1 MIMDVKQWSQRMH
14 ERSDMVTRLAHLTRG
29 RSDEEA
35 FETLWKILNDKKLIA
50 NDLKGINIGK
60 SKVCC
65 FQEIPLLSIAENLQY
80 EDSINCNGVR
90 YSPFGIRILKGTFFQ
105 NGGRPVVYGN
115 TEELKNCVPPCEYWR
130 LVKMD
135 LSDTSNLVDWSHERE
150 WRINKDYP
158 FEYAE
163 IEILVATPE
172 YYRKLVQKCIAENK
186 EDILSKTN
194 GIIVLNSLY
203 N

>member
-1 MIMDVKQWSQRMH
+1 MIMDVNQWSKRIH

-29 RSDEEA
+29 RTDDEA

-50 NDLKGINIGK
+50 NDVKGINVGGA
-60 SKVCC
+60 KVCC

-80 EDSINCNGVR
+80 ENSINCNGVR

-115 TEELKNCVPPCEYWR
+115 TEELKKYIPQKDYWR

-135 LSDTSNLVDWSHERE
+135 LYDTNNLVDWSHERE
-150 WRINKDYP
+150 WRINKDYS
-158 FEYAE
+158 FEYSD

-172 YYRKLVQKCIAENK
+172 Y
-186 EDILSKTN
+186 
-194 GIIVLNSLY
+194 
-203 N
+203 